1 MSITM
6 PIKPCQD
13 ESGNP
18 FSPVV
23 YEESLFRADGT
34 KMNNL
39 VTQNEI
45 AEAYDPTKTY
55 PTQSQYCIED
65 NKFYVYSGAS
75 GTTTTGAFDSTKW
88 TETSAAAIFSA
99 INSSLTDT
107 TRRTRKNITTNLSN
121 LSTAVSEQNLAKY
134 GYAIGDY
141 FNGASGYTY
150 HLADMDTFYGGY
162 TSNAVVATHHIGI
175 VVDTKTTSKWANSN
189 DTSGGYVNSTLQS
202 FLAGTV
208 LNNIKSDFKTL
219 FGGSTGL
226 EHLLSHNKL
235 FSTGTSA
242 WAWSNGIYISALSEV
257 QVYGSTIWSMNGYQE
272 GECCRKIELFNKFR
286 FNEIIGNAWFWL
298 RNIQSATYAC
308 YASYGGHA
316 NYAGASSACRAV
328 GLILFH

>member
-55 PTQSQYCIED
+55 PTQSKYCIED

-99 INSSLTDT
+99 INSSLSQLIKHTTVSGTTSASTGALEIPSALWGKTLINFYYNDT
-107 TRRTRKNITTNLSN
+107 NTGLVFRRDASYFTCYDNALQPKKDV
-121 LSTAVSEQNLAKY
+121 AVSINV
-134 GYAIGDY
+134 DY
-141 FNGASGYTY
+141 
-150 HLADMDTFYGGY
+150 
-162 TSNAVVATHHIGI
+162 I
-175 VVDTKTTSKWANSN
+175 
-189 DTSGGYVNSTLQS
+189 
-202 FLAGTV
+202 
-208 LNNIKSDFKTL
+208 
-219 FGGSTGL
+219 
-226 EHLLSHNKL
+226 
-235 FSTGTSA
+235 
-242 WAWSNGIYISALSEV
+242 
-257 QVYGSTIWSMNGYQE
+257 
-272 GECCRKIELFNKFR
+272 
-286 FNEIIGNAWFWL
+286 
-298 RNIQSATYAC
+298 
-308 YASYGGHA
+308 
-316 NYAGASSACRAV
+316 
-328 GLILFH
+328 